1 MGVRHALKVVLVDVD
16 NEVVAAWRS
25 AFADTPGVEIRQGS
39 LLDVDAD
46 AWVSPT
52 NARGLMDG
60 GVDAVVKRH
69 LGAGIQV
76 RVQRAIKNRF
86 GGSLPVGSAVCV
98 PSGAAVPRFLIST
111 PTMRESSQNVS
122 QTMNVALACA
132 AAFQAVHLQN
142 RAKPGSIRSV
152 ALVGMGA
159 RTGQVPAQVCAN
171 LMWTGYTLF
180 HDHGFADYDEL
191 RAAVLARLADIEAAG
206 PARRVRIDVGSRLPF
221 VPVAPESSLPSEGPA
236 SSAPPA
242 SSASE
247 ASSGPVG
254 PLGADTPAVQ
264 AAPATP
270 VTPSGTTTPGGH
282 SPVND
287 THTPVAGEPVPTAGD
302 PLKLTELFAGGG
314 EPWLPLLRPVIEAR
328 PDAAGFIGPQ
338 RSPEVVPV
346 RELTFQALKPHP
358 PHKWKVVAFGQNPYP
373 RAESATGIAMFDNTF
388 HDWQDSRF
396 GRVVSLRCLIKAA
409 AMWKYGIVKKTP
421 IADVRALLKKEDT
434 VQPPEWFQAML
445 TQGVLLLNT
454 SLTASADGAVPTDR
468 HTAFWRPV
476 AEQIVEEILRAKQD
490 ADEEDRGVVFAW
502 WGAHARSLK
511 RVVQR
516 LEKKYPGVEVRH
528 LDHANPAAQGDVFCE
543 GDHFAQVN
551 DALAAV
557 GAGPVDWLPR
567 KGWEQAAAGAGGTG
581 GGEVAER
588 MGAFIAST
596 MELHQLYL
604 DRLTSVKDEGLV
616 LPPVTGVFDTPLMDF
631 RQAVEPVSRVL
642 ARLDPYIERSSRF
655 GETKAA
661 EGTGAADTAGLSA
674 DAISALYLYTCES
687 AFYRE
692 INAVLRSPDRERL
705 VPYLPYLRLLFSAVS
720 ALPARTQ
727 PLWRGVALDLR
738 SQYPLGRTVT
748 WWGVS
753 SCTSEPGVARAFLGS
768 RGKRTLFEV
777 TPARAVGIRRFS
789 AFTGEEEYILAPG
802 TQLKVTEVKN
812 ERGGLCTVRLTE
824 LEGQGLVS

>member
-1 MGVRHALKVVLVDVD
+1 MGVERALKVVLVDVD
-16 NEVVAAWRS
+16 EEVVAAWKS
-25 AFADTPGVEIRQGS
+25 AFADTPEVEIRRGS
-39 LLDVDAD
+39 LLDVDVD

-52 NARGLMDG
+52 NARGRMDG

-69 LGAGIQV
+69 LGAGVQV
-76 RVQRAIKNRF
+76 RVQRAIREGF

-98 PSGAAVPRFLIST
+98 PSGAAVPRYLISA
-111 PTMRESSQNVS
+111 PTMRQSSQNVS
-122 QTMNVALACA
+122 DTMNVALACA

-142 RAKPGSIRSV
+142 LAKPGSIRSV

-159 RTGQVPAQVCAN
+159 RTGRVPAQVCAN

-180 HDHGFADYDEL
+180 HDHGFADYDAL
-191 RAAVLARLADIEAAG
+191 RAAVLGQLDDIEGAG
-206 PARRVRIDVGSRLPF
+206 PGQRVRIK
-221 VPVAPESSLPSEGPA
+221 VPAQT
-236 SSAPPA
+236 PPA
-242 SSASE
+242 D
-247 ASSGPVG
+247 
-254 PLGADTPAVQ
+254 PLGLA
-264 AAPATP
+264 
-270 VTPSGTTTPGGH
+270 
-282 SPVND
+282 
-287 THTPVAGEPVPTAGD
+287 
-302 PLKLTELFAGGG
+302 ELFKGGG
-314 EPWLPLLRPVIEAR
+314 EPWLPLLAPVIEAQ
-328 PDAAGFIGPQ
+328 PGAGSFIGPK

-388 HDWQDSRF
+388 HDWKDSQF
-396 GRVVSLRCLIKAA
+396 GRVVSIRCLIKAA

-421 IADVRALLKKEDT
+421 IADVRALLRKEDT

-445 TQGVLLLNT
+445 TQGVLLLNA
-454 SLTASADGAVPTDR
+454 SLTASADGAVPTEG
-468 HTAFWRPV
+468 HTSFWRPV

-490 ADEEDRGVVFAW
+490 VEEADRGVVFAW

-528 LDHANPAAQGDVFCE
+528 LDHVNPAAQGDAFCE
-543 GDHFAQVN
+543 GDHFARVN

-557 GAGPVDWLPR
+557 GAEPVDWLPS
-567 KGWEQAAAGAGGTG
+567 KGWDRHTPDAAGSA
-581 GGEVAER
+581 R

-604 DRLTSVKDEGLV
+604 ERLTSVKDEGLV
-616 LPPVTGVFDTPLMDF
+616 LPPITGVFDTPLLDF
-631 RQAVEPVSRVL
+631 RKAVEPVTRVL
-642 ARLDPYIERSSRF
+642 GNLDRYIERSSRF
-655 GETKAA
+655 AETKAA
-661 EGTGAADTAGLSA
+661 QPEVSGGLSA

-705 VPYLPYLRLLFSAVS
+705 TPYLPYLRLLFSAV
-720 ALPARTQ
+720 AGLPAQTR

-753 SCTSEPGVARAFLGS
+753 SCTSEQGVARGFLGS
-768 RGKRTLFEV
+768 RGRRTLFEV

-789 AFTGEEEYILAPG
+789 AFTGEEEYILTPG
-802 TQLKVTEVKN
+802 TQLKVTEVTT

>member
-1 MGVRHALKVVLVDVD
+1 MGVERALRVVLVDVND
-16 NEVVAAWRS
+16 EVVKAWRS
-25 AFADTPGVEIRQGS
+25 AFADTPEVEIRQGS
-39 LLDVDAD
+39 LLDVDVD

-52 NARGLMDG
+52 NARGRMDG

-69 LGAGIQV
+69 LGAGVQV
-76 RVQRAIKNRF
+76 RVQREIRARF
-86 GGSLPVGSAVCV
+86 GASLPVGSAVCV
-98 PSGAAVPRFLIST
+98 PSGAAVPRYLIST
-111 PTMRESSQNVS
+111 PTMRQSSQNVS
-122 QTMNVALACA
+122 ETMNVALACA

-142 RAKPGSIRSV
+142 REKPGSIRSV

-159 RTGQVPAQVCAN
+159 QTGRVPAGVCAN

-180 HDHGFADYDEL
+180 HDHGFADYDQL
-191 RAAVLARLADIEAAG
+191 RAAVLGQLHDIEGAG
-206 PARRVRIDVGSRLPF
+206 TAKRVRIV
-221 VPVAPESSLPSEGPA
+221 VPGVPGV
-236 SSAPPA
+236 
-242 SSASE
+242 
-247 ASSGPVG
+247 ASSG
-254 PLGADTPAVQ
+254 
-264 AAPATP
+264 APAKGAEAQAG
-270 VTPSGTTTPGGH
+270 PS
-282 SPVND
+282 
-287 THTPVAGEPVPTAGD
+287 AGD
-302 PLKLTELFAGGG
+302 PLGLAELFGGGG
-314 EPWLPLLRPVIEAR
+314 EPWLPLLGPLIEAQQ
-328 PDAAGFIGPQ
+328 AAGDFIGPK
-338 RSPEVVPV
+338 RGPEVVPV

-358 PHKWKVVAFGQNPYP
+358 PKKWKVVAFGQNPYP

-388 HDWQDSRF
+388 NDWKDSQF
-396 GRVVSLRCLIKAA
+396 GRVVSMRCIIKAA

-445 TQGVLLLNT
+445 TQGVLLLNA
-454 SLTASADGAVPTDR
+454 SLTASADGALPTDR
-468 HTAFWRPV
+468 HTSFWRPV
-476 AEQIVEEILRAKQD
+476 VEQIVEEILRAKQD

-528 LDHANPAAQGDVFCE
+528 LDHVNPAAQGDVFCE

-557 GAGPVDWLPR
+557 GAEPVDWLPR
-567 KGWEQAAAGAGGTG
+567 KGWDQETGAGGAAG
-581 GGEVAER
+581 GGVAER

-604 DRLTSVKDEGLV
+604 ERLTSVKDEGLV
-616 LPPVTGVFDTPLMDF
+616 LPPITGVFDTPLMEF
-631 RQAVEPVSRVL
+631 REAIAPVSQVL
-642 ARLDPYIERSSRF
+642 ARLDRHIERSSLF
-655 GETKAA
+655 GESRVAEAEAA
-661 EGTGAADTAGLSA
+661 GALSGKGVCGDGLSA
-674 DAISALYLYTCES
+674 DAIAALYLYTCES

-705 VPYLPYLRLLFSAVS
+705 TPYLPYLRLLFSAVET
-720 ALPARTQ
+720 LPAQTR

-738 SQYPLGRTVT
+738 SQYPVGRTVA

-753 SCTSEPGVARAFLGS
+753 SCTSELNVARAFLGG

-789 AFTGEEEYILAPG
+789 AFTGEEEYILTPG
-802 TQLKVTEVKN
+802 TQLQVTEVKA

>member
-1 MGVRHALKVVLVDVD
+1 MGVERALKVVLVDVND
-16 NEVVAAWRS
+16 EVVAAWKS
-25 AFADTPGVEIRQGS
+25 AFTDTPGVEIRQGS
-39 LLDVDAD
+39 LLDVDVD

-52 NARGLMDG
+52 NARGRMDG
-60 GVDAVVKRH
+60 GVDALVKRH
-69 LGAGIQV
+69 LGAGVQV
-76 RVQRAIKNRF
+76 RVQRAIREHF

-98 PSGAAVPRFLIST
+98 PSGAAVPRHLIST
-111 PTMRESSQNVS
+111 PTMRQSSQNVS
-122 QTMNVALACA
+122 DTMNVALACA

-142 RAKPGSIRSV
+142 LAKPGSIRSV

-159 RTGQVPAQVCAN
+159 RTGRVPAQVCAN

-180 HDHGFADYDEL
+180 HDHGFADYDAL
-191 RAAVLARLADIEAAG
+191 RAAVLGQLDDIEGAG
-206 PARRVRIDVGSRLPF
+206 PSQRVRIK
-221 VPVAPESSLPSEGPA
+221 AP
-236 SSAPPA
+236 
-242 SSASE
+242 
-247 ASSGPVG
+247 
-254 PLGADTPAVQ
+254 
-264 AAPATP
+264 AAPS
-270 VTPSGTTTPGGH
+270 PSPA
-282 SPVND
+282 P
-287 THTPVAGEPVPTAGD
+287 AGD
-302 PLKLTELFAGGG
+302 PLGLAELFTGGG
-314 EPWLPLLRPVIEAR
+314 EPWLPLLAPVIEAQ
-328 PDAAGFIGPQ
+328 PGAGAFIGPK

-358 PHKWKVVAFGQNPYP
+358 PHKWRVVAFGQNPYP

-388 HDWQDSRF
+388 HDWKDSQF
-396 GRVVSLRCLIKAA
+396 GRVVSIRCLIKAA
-409 AMWKYGIVKKTP
+409 AMWKYGIAKKTP

-445 TQGVLLLNT
+445 TQGVLLLNA
-454 SLTASADGAVPTDR
+454 SLTASADGAVATEQ
-468 HTAFWRPV
+468 HTSFWRPV

-490 ADEEDRGVVFAW
+490 AEEEDRGVVFAW

-528 LDHANPAAQGDVFCE
+528 LDHVNPAAQGDVFCE

-551 DALAAV
+551 DALASV
-557 GAGPVDWLPR
+557 GAEPVDWLPA
-567 KGWEQAAAGAGGTG
+567 KGWDQDSAGAGGSG
-581 GGEVAER
+581 GGGVSER

-604 DRLTSVKDEGLV
+604 ERLTSVKDEGLV
-616 LPPVTGVFDTPLMDF
+616 LPPITGVFDTPVMDF
-631 RQAVEPVSRVL
+631 RKAVEPVTQVL
-642 ARLDPYIERSSRF
+642 ANLDRYVERSSRF
-655 GETKAA
+655 AETKVAEAGA
-661 EGTGAADTAGLSA
+661 EGGLSA

-705 VPYLPYLRLLFSAVS
+705 VPYLPYLRLLFSAV
-720 ALPARTQ
+720 AELPVRTE

-753 SCTSEPGVARAFLGS
+753 SCTSEPGVARSFLGS
-768 RGKRTLFEV
+768 RGRRTLFEV

-789 AFTGEEEYILAPG
+789 AFTGEEEYILTPG
-802 TQLKVTEVKN
+802 TQLKVTEVTT

>member
-1 MGVRHALKVVLVDVD
+1 MGVERAVKVVLVDVND
-16 NEVVAAWRS
+16 EVVEAWRS
-25 AFADTPGVEIRQGS
+25 AFADTPGVEIRKGS
-39 LLDVDAD
+39 LLDVDVD

-52 NARGLMDG
+52 NARGRMDG

-69 LGAGIQV
+69 LGAGVQV
-76 RVQRAIKNRF
+76 RVQRAIRDGF

-98 PSGAAVPRFLIST
+98 PSGAAVPRYLIST
-111 PTMRESSQNVS
+111 PTMRQSSQDVS
-122 QTMNVALACA
+122 ATMNVALACA

-142 RAKPGSIRSV
+142 LAKPGSIRSV

-180 HDHGFADYDEL
+180 HDHGFTDYDEL
-191 RAAVLARLADIEAAG
+191 RAAVLGQLDDIEGAG
-206 PARRVRIDVGSRLPF
+206 PAQRVRIK
-221 VPVAPESSLPSEGPA
+221 VPEQKPLAAPSD
-236 SSAPPA
+236 
-242 SSASE
+242 
-247 ASSGPVG
+247 
-254 PLGADTPAVQ
+254 PLGL
-264 AAPATP
+264 
-270 VTPSGTTTPGGH
+270 
-282 SPVND
+282 
-287 THTPVAGEPVPTAGD
+287 AG
-302 PLKLTELFAGGG
+302 LFTGGG
-314 EPWLPLLRPVIEAR
+314 EPWLPLLGPVIEAQ
-328 PDAAGFIGPQ
+328 PGAGAFIGPK

-388 HDWQDSRF
+388 HDWKDSQF
-396 GRVVSLRCLIKAA
+396 GRVVSIRCLIKAA
-409 AMWKYGIVKKTP
+409 AMWKYGIAKKTP

-445 TQGVLLLNT
+445 TQGVLLLNA
-454 SLTASADGAVPTDR
+454 SLTASADGAVPTDQ
-468 HTAFWRPV
+468 HTSFWRPV

-490 ADEEDRGVVFAW
+490 AEGEDRGVVFAW

-528 LDHANPAAQGDVFCE
+528 LDHANPAAQGDLFCE

-557 GAGPVDWLPR
+557 GAEPVDWLPR
-567 KGWEQAAAGAGGTG
+567 KGWDQDTSGGTG
-581 GGEVAER
+581 SGGGGVAER

-604 DRLTSVKDEGLV
+604 ERLTSVKDEGLV
-616 LPPVTGVFDTPLMDF
+616 LPPVTGVFDLPVMDF
-631 RQAVEPVSRVL
+631 RKAVEPVTRVL
-642 ARLDPYIERSSRF
+642 ANLDGYVERSSRF
-655 GETKAA
+655 AEAKVAEAEAA
-661 EGTGAADTAGLSA
+661 GGASGPGLSA

-705 VPYLPYLRLLFSAVS
+705 VPYLPYLRLLFSAV
-720 ALPARTQ
+720 ADLPAQTR

-753 SCTSEPGVARAFLGS
+753 SCTSEPGVARSFLGS
-768 RGKRTLFEV
+768 RGRRTLFEV

-802 TQLKVTEVKN
+802 TQLKVTEVKT